1 MDIHTL
7 IDHFMTLNDNGES
20 IDTNPEYFGAGFQLL
35 VAASHMG
42 DSLDEKELIISSLLY
57 SHPNWFDHRVSP
69 VSFL

>member
-20 IDTNPEYFGAGFQLL
+20 MQMNPEYFSAGFQLL
-35 VAASHMG
+35 VAASNLG
-42 DSLDEKELIISSLLY
+42 DTLDEKEMIISSLLF

-69 VSFL
+69 ADYL